1 MSLWGCVL
9 LVVSRRISQHNLRW
23 LDKPNG
29 WRPLIELIVLRLCQ
43 LSNVNAQIFF
53 HDQSISLHLL
63 RSINW
68 SFLTWVNT
76 NVKKSSSICDEIIF
90 PWQKFS
96 SCNKGTV
103 CNTFLCLWWRYN
115 LKHFGSSTRERY
127 SMTLYFI
134 YKRNI
139 FYDTFLHLWEEDSLW
154 PNTHKLE
161 TKHS

>member
-1 MSLWGCVL
+1 MGRWRWFSSHGGIFLIIQGNHQIKNHFTYYFTSNYCALMEEVTKNYISKISHVLKWTTSHLSL
-9 LVVSRRISQHNLRW
+9 
-23 LDKPNG
+23 
-29 WRPLIELIVLRLCQ
+29 
-43 LSNVNAQIFF
+43 VNKIHCAI
-53 HDQSISLHLL
+53 
-63 RSINW
+63 
-68 SFLTWVNT
+68 
-76 NVKKSSSICDEIIF
+76 EIIF

-96 SCNKGTV
+96 SCDKGTV

-139 FYDTFLHLWEEDSLW
+139 FYDTFLHLWEEDSLR

-161 TKHS
+161 TKHLEVF